1 MRSLAVLAVVVLAL
15 VRSDYLRPAPQAT
28 EVANGVYLFQ
38 SAPYGEVGLDGNS
51 VAVVGN
57 DAVLVFDTNG
67 TPASSA
73 QVLAHIKS
81 LTTKPVRYVV
91 YSHWHWDH
99 WYGTDRKSIV

>member
-1 MRSLAVLAVVVLAL
+1 MRSIAATVLAALAL
-15 VRSDYLRPAPQAT
+15 LRFDYARPAPQAT
-28 EVANGVYLFQ
+28 EVAKGVYLFQ

-51 VAVVGN
+51 VAILGN